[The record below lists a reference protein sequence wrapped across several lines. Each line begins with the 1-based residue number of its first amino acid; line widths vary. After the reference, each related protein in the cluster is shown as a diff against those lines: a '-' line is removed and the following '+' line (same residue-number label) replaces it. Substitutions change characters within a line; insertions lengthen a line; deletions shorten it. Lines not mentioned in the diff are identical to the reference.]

1 VADRYLLESG
11 APDGYLLE
19 DSSGVLLLEEPFLG
33 SGQELIN
40 QPSQPRHLRSLKAA
54 AIAAFSLV
62 SPVFVEPPTP
72 ATAEAG
78 TSQQMLRQNSIQ
90 YQSLAFIPDFDVAP
104 EIVTL
109 DKWSTDSPIHPRLPT
124 RQYPNLVLVD
134 TPAAPETITLD
145 KWSTDSPVRYLKPS
159 PQHLNITFLR
169 IDVAPEVITI
179 DKWLTDSPAHYFRV
193 PTLHDTV
200 AFLDIFPEVIPPEP
214 PEPPEPPPTEVE
226 KPGLHVNVR
235 HLRRPPGGFNTIYYI
250 GDDDDR

>member
-19 DSSGVLLLEEPFLG
+19 DSSGVLLLEE
-33 SGQELIN
+33 
-40 QPSQPRHLRSLKAA
+40 
-54 AIAAFSLV
+54 V
-62 SPVFVEPPTP
+62 VPT
-72 ATAEAG
+72 AAEAG
-78 TSQQMLRQNSIQ
+78 TSQQVLRQNSIQ
-90 YQSLAFIPDFDVAP
+90 YQSLAFIPGFGAGP
-104 EIVTL
+104 EVITL
-109 DKWSTDSPIHPRLPT
+109 DKWSTNSPTPSKLPT
-124 RQYPNLVLVD
+124 RQYPSPILVD
-134 TPAAPETITLD
+134 TPAAPEVITLD
-145 KWSTDSPVRYLKPS
+145 KWSTDSPVRYLKPP
-159 PQHLNITFLR
+159 PQHLNIAFLR
-169 IDVAPEVITI
+169 IDVAPEVLTL